1 MLLLISCSKENNI
14 STLVLDVEP
23 PELEVALEPGSRTSK
38 GGLIINQDLLLD
50 KDMNFAY
57 LRVRDFDDD
66 LVQGR
71 DEGYSYVPEVLDL
84 RVREIVYDSFKDN
97 FDFIAVLVSAGGA
110 WPSFFLSY
118 RCASEG
124 IGCQYDESIS
134 KRFKGFIAH
143 PGDKGYGGYVVF
155 HEIAHYWGNYG
166 VIPTTEF
173 YHWGY
178 SNVGGFIGGYDEITY
193 LGNKIYQGSYVKDN
207 AFADNSITHKYGNLE
222 LYLMGLIPA
231 NELRPIIVAENPK
244 VGVGDLNEIAGRFS
258 ADTLTTIQPDEFIG
272 TWGERFPSFENSQKE
287 FKMLILIVS
296 NKNVVEMEKDEEKSR
311 SLGQD
316 IEVFSDI
323 GSIEDIK
330 NNDTYSFWRATGG
343 RATMET
349 KISMDDLIIP
359 IK

>member
-14 STLVLDVEP
+14 STSEVDLEP
-23 PELEVALEPGSRTSK
+23 HEVEVALEPGSRTSK

-57 LRVRDFDDD
+57 LRVSDFDDD

-71 DEGYSYVPEVLDL
+71 DQGYSYVPEILNL
-84 RVREIVYDSFKDN
+84 RVREILYESFKDN
-97 FDFIAVLVSAGGA
+97 FDFITVLVSAGGA
-110 WPSFFLSY
+110 WPSFFLSDH
-118 RCASEG
+118 CASLG
-124 IGCQYDESIS
+124 IGCNYDDSIS
-134 KRFKGFIAH
+134 TRFKGFIAH
-143 PGDKGYGGYVVF
+143 PGDAGFGGIVSM

-166 VIPTTEF
+166 VIPTTDF

-193 LGNKIYQGSYVKDN
+193 LGDKTYQGSFVKDN
-207 AFADNSITHKYGNLE
+207 VFTDNSSTHKYGNLE

-244 VGVGDLNEIAGRFS
+244 PINENLYEHFGRFT
-258 ADTLTTIQPDEFIG
+258 ADTLTTIQPDEFIAK
-272 TWGERFPSFENSQKE
+272 WGERLPSFENSQKK
-287 FKMLILIVS
+287 FKMLMVIVS
-296 NKNVVEMEKDEEKSR
+296 NEHVVKAEKDEEKSR

-316 IEVFSDI
+316 IEGFSDD
-323 GSIEDIK
+323 GSIE
-330 NNDTYSFWRATGG
+330 NYDTNSFWRATGG

-349 KISMDDLIIP
+349 KISIDDLIIP
-359 IK
+359 LQ